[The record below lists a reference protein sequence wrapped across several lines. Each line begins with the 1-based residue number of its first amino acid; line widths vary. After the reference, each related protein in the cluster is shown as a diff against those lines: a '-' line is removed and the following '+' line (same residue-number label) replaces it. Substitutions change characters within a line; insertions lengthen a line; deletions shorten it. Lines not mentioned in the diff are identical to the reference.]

1 MAGNERIVLV
11 TQSNKPSGDDH
22 SWRIRSELWNR
33 RSAKIANQRAKH
45 ERPQT
50 PLILSGHGVSLRIDG
65 GSLLIRNGLTHYP
78 QKAETYR
85 FFKGE
90 LAIPERIIM
99 LDGTGSISFDV
110 LAWLAEQRVSLIQIN
125 WKGEV
130 SSFTSA
136 MPQILIAYSGSEKR
150 ALIVRSEWHFASR

>member
-1 MAGNERIVLV
+1 
-11 TQSNKPSGDDH
+11 
-22 SWRIRSELWNR
+22 
-33 RSAKIANQRAKH
+33 
-45 ERPQT
+45 
-50 PLILSGHGVSLRIDG
+50 VSLRIDG

-130 SSFTSA
+130 SSFTLRPA
-136 MPQILIAYSGSEKR
+136 VPQILIAYSGSEKR
-150 ALIVRSEWHFASR
+150 ALIVRILLASLDRFFRPEPVTRLPRGEKAARDRAEP